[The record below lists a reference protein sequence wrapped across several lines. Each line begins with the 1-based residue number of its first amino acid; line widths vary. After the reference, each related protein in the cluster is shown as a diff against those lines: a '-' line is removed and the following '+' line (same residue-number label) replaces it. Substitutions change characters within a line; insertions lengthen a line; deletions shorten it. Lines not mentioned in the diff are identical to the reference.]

1 MSICTYT
8 GIHSSKLKYPLQ
20 MSRAAHCLPR
30 HQTWAGYT
38 TRTDV
43 HKHLHTALPYML
55 LFDLDVSGNQSQ
67 STYFLELTDL
77 SDTFSLLINTYQC
90 Y

>member
-1 MSICTYT
+1 
-8 GIHSSKLKYPLQ
+8 

-43 HKHLHTALPYML
+43 HNIHTHHYNIIITLWLL

-67 STYFLELTDL
+67 STYFLDLTDL
-77 SDTFSLLINTYQC
+77 SDTFSLLF
-90 Y
+90 